1 MNTASPQTK
10 VANSASSA
18 VSSSARGL
26 QKSASY
32 HGTSNQK
39 KFSNN
44 DLLSVNLKPDK
55 KFENF
60 LGGDL
65 LEGGSKESVSLQANL
80 Q

>member
-1 MNTASPQTK
+1 M
-10 VANSASSA
+10 NSARA
-18 VSSSARGL
+18 L

-32 HGTSNQK
+32 SGTNNKK

-44 DLLSVNLKPDK
+44 DLLSVTLKPEK

-65 LEGGSKESVSLQANL
+65 LEGGSKESASLQANL
-80 Q
+80 E